1 MTTQNLMTVAC
12 GLADIKNTLHSF
24 IKEALEKHW
33 TWLSH
38 ECVVTKRQGNTDCY
52 VYLLLSAL
60 CLPAPSYILHLYRKF
75 KQVIGKMMT
84 KGSKARAHHPHPQDD

>member
-33 TWLSH
+33 T
-38 ECVVTKRQGNTDCY
+38 
-52 VYLLLSAL
+52 
-60 CLPAPSYILHLYRKF
+60 
-75 KQVIGKMMT
+75 
-84 KGSKARAHHPHPQDD
+84 